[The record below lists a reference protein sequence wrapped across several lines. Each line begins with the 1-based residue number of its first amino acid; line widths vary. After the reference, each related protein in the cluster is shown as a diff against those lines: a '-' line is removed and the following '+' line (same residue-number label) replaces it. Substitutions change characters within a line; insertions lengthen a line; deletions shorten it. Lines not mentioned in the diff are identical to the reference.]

1 MDVPLELSGDTRSRK
16 EIDSMVQTKLTE
28 HAGIEN
34 PIICGA
40 MYPCS
45 NPELVAA
52 ASEGGGIAIIQPVS
66 LTMVHGFN
74 KPNLDEGLR
83 ASIRHIRSLTDR
95 PIGFNALIE
104 KGSQKYIDRM
114 TAWIDVALEEGV
126 RFFVTSLGKPDWVC
140 ERVHAVGGH
149 VYHDVTD
156 RGWAEKGLACGVD
169 GLICVNNRAGGHLG
183 ELSMEEMYDQ
193 LHDLG
198 VPLICAGGIG
208 SEHELNQALELGYA
222 GVQMGTRF
230 IATTECST
238 PDDYKQAIVDAK
250 QDDITWTSRISG
262 VPIAVIN
269 SDGVRQQNS
278 WLMRKLLQGRFRHKA
293 RMMLNLISMWRIRAF
308 ARGKKT
314 SSKELWSA
322 GKSVE
327 TIDSVESATEIMR
340 RLGASLDA
348 NPRLSGDRAPVDTLV

>member
-1 MDVPLELSGDTRSRK
+1 
-16 EIDSMVQTKLTE
+16 MVHTKLTE
-28 HAGIEN
+28 QANIEH

-45 NPELVAA
+45 NPELIAA

-74 KPNLDEGLR
+74 KPDLDEGLR
-83 ASIRHIRSLTDR
+83 ASIRHIRTLTDK

-104 KGSQKYIDRM
+104 KGSKKYFDRM
-114 TAWIDVALEEGV
+114 SSWIDVALEEGV

-140 ERVHAVGGH
+140 EKVHAVGGY

-156 RGWAEKGLACGVD
+156 RSWAEKGADCGVD

-198 VPLICAGGIG
+198 LPLVCAGGIG
-208 SEHELNQALELGYA
+208 SERELKLAMELGYS

-230 IATTECST
+230 IATTECTT
-238 PDDYKQAIVDAK
+238 PEEYKRAIIDAK
-250 QDDITWTSRISG
+250 EDDITWTNRISG
-262 VPIAVIN
+262 VPIAVIK
-269 SDGVRQQNS
+269 SDSVQQENS
-278 WLMRKLLQGRFRHKA
+278 WIMRKLLRGRFRHKA
-293 RMMLNLISMWRIRAF
+293 RMLLNLISMWRIRAF
-308 ARGKKT
+308 ARGSKKG
-314 SSKELWSA
+314 SKDLWSA

-327 TIDSVESATEIMR
+327 TINGIESAATIMR
-340 RLGASLDA
+340 RLGESLQN
-348 NPRLSGDRAPVDTLV
+348 NPKLENAQDIEVSV